1 MNTLTTVSYFNG
13 AKLRELREAKRLS
26 MASVFQ
32 MTGVSVSSISN
43 IETGKT
49 DPRMSTVTQL
59 LSCYGASLSDVE
71 SSPPRLVGLDELKQR
86 SERAATELLASDL
99 GPSDPEERLARKS
112 KLGLDTTIELDAA
125 ATRR

>member
-1 MNTLTTVSYFNG
+1 MSYFNG
-13 AKLRELREAKRLS
+13 AKLRQLRETKRLS
-26 MASVFQ
+26 MASVCQ

-59 LSCYGASLSDVE
+59 LSCYGASLRDLE
-71 SSPPRLVGLDELKQR
+71 PTPPVVVGIDELKKR
-86 SERAATELLASDL
+86 SERAARDLVNSDL
-99 GPSDPEERLARKS
+99 GPSNPEQRLARKS
-112 KLGLDTTIELDAA
+112 MLGLDTALELDAA

>member
-1 MNTLTTVSYFNG
+1 MSYFNG
-13 AKLRELREAKRLS
+13 AKLRQLRETKRLS
-26 MASVFQ
+26 MASVCQ

-59 LSCYGASLSDVE
+59 LSCYGASLKDLEPTRPIV
-71 SSPPRLVGLDELKQR
+71 LGLDELKRR
-86 SERAATELLASDL
+86 SQQAAKDLENSDL
-99 GPSDPEERLARKS
+99 GRSNPEERLSRKAM
-112 KLGLDTTIELDAA
+112 LGLDTAIELDAM

>member
-1 MNTLTTVSYFNG
+1 MNRLTTLSYFSG
-13 AKLRELREAKRLS
+13 AKLRQLRETKRLS

-71 SSPPRLVGLDELKQR
+71 SSPPRFVGLDELKQR
-86 SERAATELLASDL
+86 SQRAATELLASDL
-99 GPSDPEERLARKS
+99 GPSNPEERLARKS

>member
-1 MNTLTTVSYFNG
+1 MSYFSG
-13 AKLRELREAKRLS
+13 AKLRQIREAKRLS
-26 MASVFQ
+26 MSSVYQ

-59 LSCYGASLSDVE
+59 LSCYGASLRDLE
-71 SSPPRLVGLDELKQR
+71 STPPPIVGLDELKQR
-86 SERAATELLASDL
+86 SQLAATDLMASEL
-99 GPSDPEERLARKS
+99 GPSNPEQRLARKS
-112 KLGLDTTIELDAA
+112 MRGLDTTIERDAV